1 MKLTSKTKLSKIS
14 GGKKVSSMKPR
25 DYSCATE
32 KWCETG
38 YVSWGSSEI
47 SEISEADSELCYSGY
62 IVFSNFKDFD

>member
-25 DYSCATE
+25 DYSSATE

-38 YVSWGSSEI
+38 YVSWGLTKQI
-47 SEISEADSELCYSGY
+47 PCINYLIAFQFELFLL
-62 IVFSNFKDFD
+62 ILLPET